1 MKHKKPFAIALPL
14 PAAFGAAPAFA
25 QTDAAA
31 QKAPTPDAAA
41 SAPASGELP
50 SQMVVVNG
58 IKRGELILPTTV
70 TSSSAYGM
78 DLGVLDTPRNNT
90 VLSTAQLDALN
101 VKDPQGFS
109 YLTSSSYSD
118 SSFGVPNVPRIRGQF
133 ADVFINGMR
142 DSFTANGYGAPFSFN
157 AIDTIDINKG
167 PATVQAGPGAGVGGS
182 INISTKQPNFVKFT
196 GTAGMEFDT
205 IGHRRLSLDAGG
217 PLNDDVAWRFS
228 YAGDN
233 SGGYWYDQYMHQQS
247 VYGVVTDRISPK
259 YSVTLSSEVSEA
271 KLTENDGVNRVNQA
285 FIDHGTYLTG
295 GVVGDVSSF
304 GTETN
309 LGNPVQLGRRVN
321 IDEAPDTNAR
331 SLKYNV
337 QLLQDFE
344 VNDNTSITNNTFFN
358 YLNRYNLVQDYF
370 ADSTKNS
377 YTIENKTDFKFSFG
391 APMGDVSNPGQ
402 SSPSQSID
410 AGFTFR
416 FAHVEDIQNFL
427 NETVSIF
434 DLSGDPS
441 SFVYPSAA
449 QTGVPYTGA
458 FNKQLYGI
466 PARDEFAPNA
476 TIDSD
481 LADIAVFLEHR
492 VAVAPAFTVLYG
504 LRADFVHLNE
514 KDPLSIAGLEDPV
527 VTTDDSHSTKWYM
540 LGNANISGVYKF
552 APWASTYLTYNFAQ
566 YVDPTSDDG
575 GVGTFGVSDSSQLRQ
590 TTKLTE
596 VGAKFDLLNKSLFL
610 STAAFKQSRSIPTG
624 AGGTSSSTAHI
635 SGFEAELNYQPDP
648 HFFMTASYSFLRTI
662 LDSAAGFYN
671 YPAEA
676 GANFDGAGSEIVW
689 AAGQKFKDP
698 GVPQNLFNVLANYKF
713 DGGFG
718 VQGNLQV
725 TSPIATTTSGQ
736 IDVADSANVPASVIN
751 NNGYYKSPVIPRQYT
766 LNTAA
771 FYAFS
776 KYEVKASVYNV
787 TNRRNLTN
795 DAPFYGNDFI
805 TVNPPRSLE
814 ISLKAKF

>member
-1 MKHKKPFAIALPL
+1 MKLQKQVVRTIPVFAALGVS
-14 PAAFGAAPAFA
+14 AAFA
-25 QTDAAA
+25 QSG
-31 QKAPTPDAAA
+31 TPAA
-41 SAPASGELP
+41 SAPAPATGASAPTSSGELP
-50 SQMVVVNG
+50 SQQVVVHG
-58 IKRGELILPTTV
+58 IKRGDLILPTTV
-70 TSSSAYGM
+70 TSASAFGM
-78 DLGVLDTPRNNT
+78 DLNVLDTPRNNT
-90 VLSTAQLDALN
+90 ILSSAQLDALN

-133 ADVFINGMR
+133 ADVFVNGMR

-182 INISTKQPNFVKFT
+182 INIGTKQPNFVKFT
-196 GTAGMEFDT
+196 GVAGMEFDT

-217 PLNDDVAWRFS
+217 PLNDDIAWRFS
-228 YAGDN
+228 YSGDN
-233 SGGYWYDQYMHQQS
+233 SGSYWYDQYFHQQS
-247 VYGVVTDRISPK
+247 VYGVVTDRITPR

-295 GVVGDVSSF
+295 GIVGDWQSF

-321 IDEAPDTNAR
+321 IDEAPDTGAR
-331 SLKYNV
+331 TLKYNV
-337 QLLQDFE
+337 QFIQNLD
-344 VNDNTSITNNTFFN
+344 VNDNLSVSNNTFFN
-358 YLNRYNLVQDYF
+358 YLNRYNLVEDYF

-377 YTIENKTDFKFSFG
+377 YTIENKTDFKLSFG
-391 APMGDVSNPGQ
+391 APVAGQ
-402 SSPSQSID
+402 AAPSQSID

-427 NETVSIF
+427 DETVSVF
-434 DLSGDPS
+434 DLSGAPS
-441 SFVYPSAA
+441 SWVYPSTI

-458 FNKQLYGI
+458 FNKPLYGI
-466 PARDEFAPNA
+466 PGRDAFAANA
-476 TIDSD
+476 SINSD
-481 LADIAVFLEHR
+481 LSDVGLFLEHR
-492 VAVAPAFTVLYG
+492 IAVMPQLNVLYG
-504 LRADFVHLNE
+504 VRADFVHLNE
-514 KDPLSIAGLEDPV
+514 KDPLAIDAIEDPV
-527 VTTDDSHSTKWYM
+527 VTTDASHSTKWYM
-540 LGNANISGVYKF
+540 LGNANVSGIYKPV
-552 APWASTYLTYNFAQ
+552 PWASTYLTYNFAQ

-575 GVGTFGVSDSSQLRQ
+575 GVGTFGVADSSQLRQ
-590 TTKLTE
+590 TTKLVE
-596 VGAKFDLLNKSLFL
+596 LGAKFDLLQKSLFL
-610 STAAFKQSRSIPTG
+610 STAVFKQSRSIPTG
-624 AGGTSSSTAHI
+624 AGGTTSSTAHI
-635 SGFEAELNYQPDP
+635 SGAEAELNYQPSP
-648 HFFMTASYSFLRTI
+648 RFFMTASYSFLRTI
-662 LDSAAGFYN
+662 LDSAASFYD

-676 GANFDGAGSEIVW
+676 GTNIDGAGSEIVW

-713 DGGFG
+713 ETGLG
-718 VQGNLQV
+718 VQANLQV
-725 TSPIATTTSGQ
+725 TSPIETTTSGQ
-736 IDVADSANVPASVIN
+736 IDLGATSDVPASIVAN
-751 NNGYYKSPVIPRQYT
+751 GGYYKSPTIPRQYT
-766 LNTAA
+766 LNSAV
-771 FYAFS
+771 FYDFRQF
-776 KYEVKASVYNV
+776 EVKASVYNV